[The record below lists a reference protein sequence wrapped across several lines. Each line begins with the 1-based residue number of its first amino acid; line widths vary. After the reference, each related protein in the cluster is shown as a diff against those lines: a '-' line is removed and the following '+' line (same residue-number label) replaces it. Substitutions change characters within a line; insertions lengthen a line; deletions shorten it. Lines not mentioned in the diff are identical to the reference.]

1 MVGETSEL
9 DAADNNPET
18 AEEITAGLNAGGVLI
33 ETTGML
39 VDVVGDKLDC
49 SVIFFVKFAT
59 NYTETNFEK
68 STKRMRPDAR
78 CFYLIYSCIK

>member
-1 MVGETSEL
+1 MADQNHEL
-9 DAADNNPET
+9 VSCICVQEGIPHA
-18 AEEITAGLNAGGVLI
+18 
-33 ETTGML
+33 GML

-68 STKRMRPDAR
+68 SNEAR
-78 CFYLIYSCIK
+78 RTLFLPNIFMY